1 MARQLQ
7 KITLL
12 AAAFAAAAAA
22 QDFSHK
28 EALAGAKGSCQ
39 PCHAAVL
46 KLTEVSRKGRPVKW
60 IRFNHELH
68 LKLGNPAPVLLKAI
82 ETKAYIPGL
91 GAEPALIQPHLEKA
105 LVACTACHRGMTG
118 VTGKLAREN
127 YPHMS
132 DCLVCHN
139 RIDNPFSCEKCHVED
154 AKELRPA
161 SHRVNG
167 FADGHSSKSVAKAE
181 CAVCHGRKFT
191 CLGCH

>member
-1 MARQLQ
+1 M
-7 KITLL
+7 L
-12 AAAFAAAAAA
+12 AGVLWGAHLWA
-22 QDFSHK
+22 QDFSHQ
-28 EALAGAKGSCQ
+28 EALAASKGSCQ

-46 KLTEVSRKGRPVKW
+46 KLTEVARKERPVKW

-82 ETKAYIPGL
+82 ETKAYLPGL
-91 GAEPALIQPHLEKA
+91 GAKPDDIKPHLEKA
-105 LVACTACHRGMTG
+105 TSACTACHRGLNT

-139 RIDNPFSCEKCHVED
+139 KIDNPFSCEKCHVEE
-154 AKELRPA
+154 AKDLRPV
-161 SHRVNG
+161 SHTLRG
-167 FADGHSSKSVAKAE
+167 FADGHSSKDVSKAE